1 MKRTDLCDSDGLKN
15 AINCSYDNMVIIF
28 KHSTRCSISKMAL
41 YRVEG
46 FNSEKINEYYY
57 LDLINYRNV
66 SDEISEKFNLE
77 HQSPQ
82 VLLIRNGKLI
92 HHASHNAIKPNEWAV
107 YLE

>member
-1 MKRTDLCDSDGLKN
+1 
-15 AINCSYDNMVIIF
+15 
-28 KHSTRCSISKMAL
+28 MAL

-57 LDLINYRNV
+57 LDLIRYRDISN
-66 SDEISEKFNLE
+66 EISKKFNLE

-82 VLLIRNGKLI
+82 VLLIINGDLI
-92 HHASHNAIKPNEWAV
+92 YNASHNAIKPNEWGA

>member
-15 AINCSYDNMVIIF
+15 AINCSYDNPIIIF

-46 FNSEKINEYYY
+46 FNSEKLNEYYY
-57 LDLINYRNV
+57 LDLINCRDV

-92 HHASHNAIKPNEWAV
+92 HNASHNAIKPNEWEG